1 MLTAFRHTLRGL
13 VAGAAIGALA
23 VVAPATAGAAQRV
36 ETIALPSTQGNID
49 AARVPLN
56 KVKSLNATVV
66 LPDGYDERPEADW
79 PVLYLL
85 AGIGDNHTGWITSG
99 RITELAAGLP
109 AIIVLPE
116 SGKGFLVDWWR
127 GGSRRGPNWGR
138 YTLDEVVPTIE
149 SRYRVRP
156 GRQWHTIGGIS
167 MGGYGA
173 LLLAG
178 QLPGYFGAAV
188 SLSGLVDSQSPEAF
202 LVLPPEMRAGSYDAI
217 WGPFNGPYAAVN
229 NPIKTVEN
237 VAHTRLYVHTGR
249 GEVDTKFGFSIK
261 PWTEGWAIEKFAYDE
276 NRRYVSKL
284 RQAGI
289 PHTSVVRIGVHDWPY
304 WRREVPRAI
313 TWGLFEAPDYTTDAT
328 ATSWSYK
335 TMAPHG
341 NAWGLGFTFAKAPT
355 GIVTIKRDGNVVTAT
370 GTGTITINPGAAE
383 FDASGA
389 GTRPQCSF
397 TAALPATRTLAPD
410 CF

>member
-1 MLTAFRHTLRGL
+1 MVTALSRALRCLL
-13 VAGAAIGALA
+13 VGAVVGIVT
-23 VVAPATAGAAQRV
+23 VVAPASAGAIERV
-36 ETIALPSTQGNID
+36 DTIALPSTQGNVD
-49 AARVPLN
+49 PAHVPLN
-56 KVKSLNATVV
+56 KVKSLNATVL
-66 LPDGYDERPEADW
+66 LPDGYDENPTADW

-99 RITELAAGLP
+99 KIETLGANIP

-116 SGKGFLVDWWR
+116 SGKGFLMDWWR

-138 YTLDEVVPTIE
+138 YTLDEVVPAIE

-178 QLPGYFGAAV
+178 QLPGYFGSAV
-188 SLSGLVDSQSPEAF
+188 SLSGLVDSQSLEAY
-202 LVLPPEMRAGSYDAI
+202 LVLPTEMKAGSYEAI
-217 WGPFNGPYAAVN
+217 WGPLNGPYATVN

-249 GEVDTKFGFSIK
+249 GEVDTKLPFSIK
-261 PWTEGWAIEKFAYDE
+261 PWTEGWAIEKFAYTE
-276 NRRYVSKL
+276 NKRYVSKL
-284 RQAGI
+284 QAAGI

-304 WRREVPRAI
+304 WQREIPRTI
-313 TWGLFEAPDYTTDAT
+313 TWGLFDAPQYTSDAA

-341 NAWGLGFTFAKAPT
+341 NAWGLGYTFAKAPT
-355 GIVTIKRDGNVVTAT
+355 GIVTIKRAGDVVTVT
-370 GTGTITINPGAAE
+370 GTGTITINPGAADA
-383 FDASGA
+383 DASGA
-389 GTRPQCSF
+389 GTKPQCSF
-397 TAALPATRTLAPD
+397 TAALPVTKTLPAG
-410 CF
+410 CL